1 MNEEMACLK
10 WPQLE
15 EEEEV
20 IEVISYKHL
29 RVYVVV
35 EQLYWMFNEKVAD
48 EIILVQYE
56 WYTDHLASKD
66 NMILVLMI
74 IKSLYYPIGYSYDFE
89 YDLSFLQNSNT

>member
-1 MNEEMACLK
+1 MTMNEEMACLK
-10 WPQLE
+10 WPQL

-56 WYTDHLASKD
+56 
-66 NMILVLMI
+66 
-74 IKSLYYPIGYSYDFE
+74 
-89 YDLSFLQNSNT
+89 